1 MKRTDTIVIGGG
13 QAGLAMSRS
22 LAGRGIDHVVL
33 ERGRVGERWRSE
45 RRNSLRLLTPRWQ
58 SRLPGWSYRGADP
71 DGFMTMPEL
80 IRYLEEYARS
90 FSAPVVEGVTVR
102 SVKRDETGFRV
113 DTDSGRWQAPTVVI
127 ATGYCDQP
135 RVPRMAE
142 NLPSRVAQMVPA
154 RYQNPESLPDGG
166 VLIVGASATGVQLAS
181 EIARSGHH
189 VTLATGQH
197 LRLPRHYRGRDI
209 LAWFDAMGIFSQRA
223 DAVQDIERSRAHPSM
238 QLVGSDDHRSVDLG
252 TLQDEGVRVVGRV
265 AAIAGWTSYLGDDLP
280 AVVSHSENKMTE
292 LLDRVDRFIEQTG
305 IGAEFPPEARP
316 RPVHTPESPLSVR
329 MAREGIRTVLWA
341 TGYRREYPWLHVPVL
356 DQRGELMHE
365 GGVTPEPGLY
375 ALGLNFMR
383 RRNSN
388 FLDGVGADAG
398 ELADHIDSYLSHR
411 LLHAA

>member
-80 IRYLEEYARS
+80 IRYLEEYAHS

-154 RYQNPESLPDGG
+154 RYQNPEPLPDGG

-181 EIARSGHH
+181 EIARSGRH
-189 VTLATGQH
+189 VT
-197 LRLPRHYRGRDI
+197 
-209 LAWFDAMGIFSQRA
+209 
-223 DAVQDIERSRAHPSM
+223 
-238 QLVGSDDHRSVDLG
+238 
-252 TLQDEGVRVVGRV
+252 
-265 AAIAGWTSYLGDDLP
+265 
-280 AVVSHSENKMTE
+280 
-292 LLDRVDRFIEQTG
+292 
-305 IGAEFPPEARP
+305 
-316 RPVHTPESPLSVR
+316 
-329 MAREGIRTVLWA
+329 
-341 TGYRREYPWLHVPVL
+341 
-356 DQRGELMHE
+356 
-365 GGVTPEPGLY
+365 
-375 ALGLNFMR
+375 
-383 RRNSN
+383 
-388 FLDGVGADAG
+388 
-398 ELADHIDSYLSHR
+398 
-411 LLHAA
+411 